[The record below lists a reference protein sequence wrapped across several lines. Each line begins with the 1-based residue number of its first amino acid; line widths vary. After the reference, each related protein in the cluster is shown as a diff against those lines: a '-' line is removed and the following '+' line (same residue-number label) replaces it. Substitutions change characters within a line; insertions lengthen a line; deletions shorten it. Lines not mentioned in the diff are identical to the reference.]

1 MADNITSTTGAQLS
15 GALSSAG
22 ITSQNKKAEMGKDE
36 FLTLLVTQ
44 LKNQDPES
52 PLDSKEFAV
61 QLAQFTQVE
70 KLISIDQKLQ
80 SQASATSSMAGYLG
94 QEVVLNNNTVQAK
107 GGNAGKLQ
115 IQLGQEATAVTVQLV
130 NKAGAVVEE
139 KAVGALQTGKR
150 MVSLDELKVPDGEYQ
165 VRVKAIGR
173 TGAQFEPKAAVS
185 GIVSGFIP
193 GLDPKLIVGGR
204 EVSMSDVK
212 EVSLP
217 SATA

>member
-1 MADNITSTTGAQLS
+1 MADNINSTTGAQLS

-22 ITSQNKKAEMGKDE
+22 VTSKNKKAEMGKDE

-70 KLISIDQKLQ
+70 KLISIDQKLTN
-80 SQASATSSMAGYLG
+80 QASATSSMAGYLG
-94 QEVVLNNNTVQAK
+94 QQVILNDKTVQAK
-107 GGNAGKLQ
+107 GGDAGKLQ
-115 IQLGQEATAVTVQLV
+115 LQLGQEAASVTVQLL
-130 NKAGAVVEE
+130 NKAGAVIGER
-139 KAVGALQTGKR
+139 AVGALPTGKS
-150 MVSLDELKVPDGEYQ
+150 MVSLEGMKVPDGAYQ
-165 VRVKAIGR
+165 VRIKAIGR
-173 TGAQFEPKAAVS
+173 TGAQFEPQAAAS

-217 SATA
+217 AATA

>member
-1 MADNITSTTGAQLS
+1 MAENINSTTGTQLS

-22 ITSQNKKAEMGKDE
+22 ITSPNKKAEMGKDE

-70 KLISIDQKLQ
+70 KLISIDQKLA
-80 SQASATSSMAGYLG
+80 SQASATTSMAGYLG
-94 QEVVLNNNTVQAK
+94 QQVVLNDSTVQAK
-107 GGNAGKLQ
+107 GGDAGKLQ
-115 IQLGQEATAVTVQLV
+115 LQLGQEATSVSVQLL
-130 NKAGAVVEE
+130 NKAGAVVGE
-139 KAVGALQTGKR
+139 KTVGALKAGKS
-150 MVSLDELKVPDGEYQ
+150 MVSLNDMKVPDGAYQ
-165 VRVKAIGR
+165 VRVKALGK
-173 TGAQFEPKAAVS
+173 TGAAFEPQAAVS
-185 GIVSGFIP
+185 GVVSGFIP

-204 EVSMSDVK
+204 EVSMSAVK

-217 SATA
+217 AASA